1 MQLDQAL
8 LGLETAVET
17 QLRVAGPEATELGAQ
32 LMAALQPAIRQT
44 FLDVLCAAAAEVSSQ
59 LVGQKVEVKMV
70 DGDPELVVTRD
81 ETSTAGAFDF
91 DEDDLDMSETRITVR
106 LPSNLKE
113 IIADAAQAAGDS
125 LNAFVV
131 DALRS
136 QTRTARNV
144 GKTRVRTTIDL

>member
-70 DGDPELVVTRD
+70 DGDPELGVTRD
-81 ETSTAGAFDF
+81 DSGSSARV
-91 DEDDLDMSETRITVR
+91 DDDDDVDTSETRSTSR
-106 LPSNLKE
+106 HP
-113 IIADAAQAAGDS
+113 A
-125 LNAFVV
+125 
-131 DALRS
+131 
-136 QTRTARNV
+136 
-144 GKTRVRTTIDL
+144 TTHEHTS

>member
-70 DGDPELVVTRD
+70 EGDPELVVTRD
-81 ETSTAGAFDF
+81 DSGGSARFD
-91 DEDDLDMSETRITVR
+91 DDDDIDMSETRITVR

-131 DALRS
+131 DALKT
-136 QTRTARNV
+136 QTRATRNV

>member
-8 LGLETAVET
+8 LNLETAVET

-59 LVGQKVEVKMV
+59 LAGQKVEVKMV
-70 DGDPELVVTRD
+70 DGDPELVVTAD
-81 ETSTAGAFDF
+81 ETTRTAS
-91 DEDDLDMSETRITVR
+91 DEEEELDLEETRITLR
-106 LPSNLKE
+106 LPSSLKE
-113 IIADAAQAAGDS
+113 LLTEAAQAAGDS

-131 DALRS
+131 DALRT
-136 QTRTARNV
+136 QTRSVRNA
-144 GKTRVRTTIDL
+144 GKTRVRATIDL

>member
-70 DGDPELVVTRD
+70 EGDPELVVTRD
-81 ETSTAGAFDF
+81 DSGSSARFD
-91 DEDDLDMSETRITVR
+91 DDDDIDMSETRITVR

-131 DALRS
+131 DALKT
-136 QTRTARNV
+136 QTRATRNV

>member
-81 ETSTAGAFDF
+81 DSGTSARFD
-91 DEDDLDMSETRITVR
+91 DDDDIDMSETRIRVR

-131 DALRS
+131 DALKT
-136 QTRTARNV
+136 QTRATRNV

>member
-8 LGLETAVET
+8 LNLETAVET
-17 QLRVAGPEATELGAQ
+17 QLRVAGPEAQELGAQ
-32 LMAALQPAIRQT
+32 LLAALQPAIRQT
-44 FLDVLCAAAAEVSSQ
+44 FIDVLCVAAAEVSSQ

-70 DGDPELVVTRD
+70 DGDPELVVTAD
-81 ETSTAGAFDF
+81 ENPRTASH
-91 DEDDLDMSETRITVR
+91 DEDQDELDLSETRITVR

-113 IIADAAQAAGDS
+113 IIAEAAQAAGDS

-131 DALRS
+131 DALKT
-136 QTRTARNV
+136 QTRAARV

>member
-81 ETSTAGAFDF
+81 DSGTSARFD
-91 DEDDLDMSETRITVR
+91 DDDDIDMSETCITVR

-131 DALRS
+131 DALKT
-136 QTRTARNV
+136 QTRATRNV

>member
-32 LMAALQPAIRQT
+32 LMAALQPAIVRT
-44 FLDVLCAAAAEVSSQ
+44 SSTSSAPPPPRLQ
-59 LVGQKVEVKMV
+59 PAGGPEGGGQ
-70 DGDPELVVTRD
+70 DGGQRSRLVVTRD
-81 ETSTAGAFDF
+81 DSGTSARFD
-91 DEDDLDMSETRITVR
+91 DDDDIDMSETRITVR

-125 LNAFVV
+125 LTAFVV
-131 DALRS
+131 DALKT
-136 QTRTARNV
+136 QTRATRNV

>member
-8 LGLETAVET
+8 LNLETAVET

-81 ETSTAGAFDF
+81 DSGTSARFD
-91 DEDDLDMSETRITVR
+91 DDDDIDMSETRITVR

-131 DALRS
+131 DALKT
-136 QTRTARNV
+136 QTRATRNV